1 MTLSK
6 ANQTAPA
13 APIMASNTVNSITL
27 TAIENGEYK
36 KGTDGEWQTSQT
48 FTGLEMNTEY
58 TFYQR
63 LKEDGN
69 HNASPDSQPAT
80 IKTSNHAH
88 NWGYQA
94 NGATIMATY
103 ANTDNVHIG
112 DLTAQITVVKPE
124 KTTYGDSY
132 NANATINGNIDGVT
146 NPDIVYKKG
155 SDTLDA
161 APTDAG
167 TYTAS
172 ITLDGATASVE
183 YTIEP
188 KEGDSLAADQKSG
201 ETLTYDGTV
210 KTPTLEVKDG
220 TTEVTSYTVKYL
232 GVAPTDYAASE
243 TAPTNAGS
251 YKAVIT
257 LNGNYSGTMEVSF
270 NIAKQNEPL
279 LTDAQKPTAKENL
292 TYTGDPQ
299 ELVPTLTSLPE
310 GYTGVQYNTDGGNTW
325 QDEIPTGVESGDY
338 EIMIRY
344 IPDANHEEIV
354 MKVKTTIARTM
365 EMQVDLF
372 VLQYNGTR
380 GLPKEVDNL
389 TLKPEIHV
397 KSGEIESV
405 SKGLEFELKQDMEN
419 KVSYENVE
427 FTGKVTDPVPGKYE
441 VKVEGLPLVVFEQG
455 VNYSTDAVI
464 NGPIKWKYALST
476 QAETN
481 EKNGKIVVTVYL
493 IFDDGNRP
501 DEIAVYALP
510 EDEIGAYAILQD
522 GTKEYLLFHT
532 YNICMAYLGSDEL
545 CRGYERCFHKDR

>member
-1 MTLSK
+1 M
-6 ANQTAPA
+6 
-13 APIMASNTVNSITL
+13 
-27 TAIENGEYK
+27 
-36 KGTDGEWQTSQT
+36 
-48 FTGLEMNTEY
+48 
-58 TFYQR
+58 
-63 LKEDGN
+63 
-69 HNASPDSQPAT
+69 
-80 IKTSNHAH
+80 
-88 NWGYQA
+88 
-94 NGATIMATY
+94 
-103 ANTDNVHIG
+103 
-112 DLTAQITVVKPE
+112 
-124 KTTYGDSY
+124 
-132 NANATINGNIDGVT
+132 
-146 NPDIVYKKG
+146 
-155 SDTLDA
+155 
-161 APTDAG
+161 
-167 TYTAS
+167 
-172 ITLDGATASVE
+172 
-183 YTIEP
+183 
-188 KEGDSLAADQKSG
+188 
-201 ETLTYDGTV
+201 
-210 KTPTLEVKDG
+210 
-220 TTEVTSYTVKYL
+220 
-232 GVAPTDYAASE
+232 
-243 TAPTNAGS
+243 
-251 YKAVIT
+251 
-257 LNGNYSGTMEVSF
+257 
-270 NIAKQNEPL
+270 
-279 LTDAQKPTAKENL
+279 
-292 TYTGDPQ
+292 
-299 ELVPTLTSLPE
+299 
-310 GYTGVQYNTDGGNTW
+310 
-325 QDEIPTGVESGDY
+325 ESGDY

-354 MKVKTTIARTM
+354 MMVKTTIARAM